1 MSKNLV
7 GKASVCLSTK
17 NNILN
22 ATIILEGL
30 RIVTQKDD
38 LDDVALVHWSASGA
52 MGVCPTHQPM
62 NICHI
67 I

>member
-17 NNILN
+17 KNILN

-38 LDDVALVHWSASGA
+38 LHDVVLVHWSA

-62 NICHI
+62 NTCHI